1 VVDPTLSKITVGEWL
16 PQWLARQ
23 VQLKPTTMVRY
34 EVALRRQI
42 LPRWELVPLA
52 KITHSDVSSWVHSL
66 TDEGLAPATVRYAHR
81 VLSLALTA
89 AVRDGRLVRNV
100 AEGVP
105 LPRIVG
111 KPKRFL
117 THDQVQ
123 ALAEACAPYGTL
135 LKVLAYAGLRWGELV
150 ALTTRRVDLKR
161 RRIEVVE
168 AITEVHGRVIVGTTK
183 TNQRRSVPIP
193 RFLADEL
200 AAQLAGKTP
209 GDLVF
214 TAPEGGVLRNT
225 NFRPRFFDPAAEKAG
240 LPGLTP
246 HELRHTAASLA
257 IAAGAN
263 VKAVQLMLGHASA
276 AMTLDIY
283 AGLFA
288 DNLDAVADRLDRA
301 VVKLNAD
308 QMRTK
313 RRTSWSGQTE
323 LPFENPPEQGTG

>member
-1 VVDPTLSKITVGEWL
+1 VAVHAARPAGL
-16 PQWLARQ
+16 PGGPAHPLRPVSGAYLAEHIGRLWPVTSSDALTGSGGHATATQ
-23 VQLKPTTMVRY
+23 TI
-34 EVALRRQI
+34 EVAICAWRVGGSDLVQDHGARVATALAGAPGAAEADDDGALRGRAPSPDPAA
-42 LPRWELVPLA
+42 LGTRAPVPDHPLGRFELGARTGRRRTCSGNL
-52 KITHSDVSSWVHSL
+52 
-66 TDEGLAPATVRYAHR
+66 RCAHR

-105 LPRIVG
+105 LPRVVAT
-111 KPKRFL
+111 PKRFL

-135 LKVLAYAGLRWGELV
+135 IRVLAYAGLRWGELV
-150 ALTTRRVDLKR
+150 ALTTRRIDLAR

-168 AITEVHGRVIVGTTK
+168 AITEVHGRVVVGTTK
-183 TNQRRSVPIP
+183 TCQRRSVPIP

-200 AAQLAGKTP
+200 ADHLTGKAH

-225 NFRPRFFDPAAEKAG
+225 NFRPRFFDPAAEKVG
-240 LPGLTP
+240 LLGLTP

-263 VKAVQLMLGHASA
+263 A
-276 AMTLDIY
+276 
-283 AGLFA
+283 
-288 DNLDAVADRLDRA
+288 
-301 VVKLNAD
+301 
-308 QMRTK
+308 K
-313 RRTSWSGQTE
+313 RCS
-323 LPFENPPEQGTG
+323 